1 MDLTRISKSAGDL
14 GSLPEY
20 IINNFIPGARPLLNR
35 YPQLVQFLGFIVAFW
50 YLGPVYRLQQIWSS
64 FSDLLVSS
72 ITVSSE
78 EDLFAYLVNWMG
90 EKRTLRADQTLNA
103 STNVP
108 VDDRRRRARRE
119 LDADETTPKITRD
132 NKIRYEQ
139 SQGTQWLVHRRRIF
153 FVRRSVGDGY
163 TYYGN
168 RNKRMEDLT
177 ISCLGRS
184 TQPIKD
190 LMEEV
195 YRSNKNKERTM
206 TVIRRPFTGGYSSRL
221 SWSRLTSKPRRQLDT
236 VILDTTEKD
245 RVLNDV
251 EEYMSEHTAAYY
263 GDRGIP
269 YRRGYL
275 FWGPPGTG
283 KTSFCLALAA
293 KFNLDVYVLTL
304 LDQELTDSDLMSLM
318 NQLPTPSLLLLED
331 VDTAGLSRDKASR
344 DSSVPSFMRGAR
356 KRGSSSTS
364 SSKQTK
370 DPGEDD
376 DSDTTRSTRI
386 SLSGLLNAIDGVAA
400 PEGHILIMTTNK
412 PYELDEALVRAGRI
426 SVKVPFRH
434 ASQQQ
439 ASEIFLRMY
448 LDQSGDVTAMPD
460 PGKTDL
466 EDCARRFAE
475 QIPDGEFSPADLQD
489 YLLTHKKTPRLAAGG
504 VEAWMKTK
512 YAEREAQEQERKEQ
526 RERRKKAAER
536 KRLEAARG
544 LKDLLAEGT
553 EVEGTEGDIDKK
565 SVEELMEAAEQE
577 VKAEDDGVA

>member
-1 MDLTRISKSAGDL
+1 MSMDLARITKSAGDL

-20 IINNFIPGARPLLNR
+20 IINNFIPGARPLLDR
-35 YPQLVQFLGFIVAFW
+35 YPRLVRFIGLVVAFW

-72 ITVSSE
+72 VTVSSE
-78 EDLFAYLVNWMG
+78 EDLFTYLVNWMG

-103 STNVP
+103 STNVL
-108 VDDRRRRARRE
+108 VDDRRRRVRR
-119 LDADETTPKITRD
+119 DMDVDEATPKTNRD
-132 NKIRYEQ
+132 SKIRYEQ
-139 SQGTQWLVHRRRIF
+139 SQGTQWLIHRQTIF
-153 FVRRSVGDGY
+153 FVRRSMGDGY

-168 RNKRMEDLT
+168 RNKRIEDLT

-195 YRSNKNKERTM
+195 YRQNKDKERTM
-206 TVIRRPFTGGYSSRL
+206 TVIRRPFSGGYSSRL
-221 SWSRLTSKPRRQLDT
+221 SWSRLTSKPRRPLDT
-236 VILDTTEKD
+236 VILDATEKAK
-245 RVLNDV
+245 VLNDV
-251 EEYMSEHTAAYY
+251 DEYMSEQTAAYY

-304 LDQELTDSDLMSLM
+304 LDHELTDSDLMSLM

-331 VDTAGLSRDKASR
+331 VDTAGLSREKLSR
-344 DSSVPSFMRGAR
+344 DSSAASVMRGTRNRGPA
-356 KRGSSSTS
+356 RGSYV
-364 SSKQTK
+364 KQQD
-370 DPGEDD
+370 DPGHDED
-376 DSDTTRSTRI
+376 SETMRSTRI

-412 PYELDEALVRAGRI
+412 AYELDEALVRAGRI

-439 ASEIFLRMY
+439 AKEIFLRMY
-448 LDQSGDVTAMPD
+448 IDSSRTESENSTH
-460 PGKTDL
+460 KDL
-466 EDCARRFAE
+466 EDYAGQFAS
-475 QIPDGEFSPADLQD
+475 QIPDEKFSPADLQD
-489 YLLTHKKTPRLAAGG
+489 YLLTHKKTPQSAVTG
-504 VEAWMKTK
+504 VESWMKSK
-512 YAEREAQEQERKEQ
+512 YAEWEAQAQARTAQKEQ
-526 RERRKKAAER
+526 RKKAAER
-536 KRLEAARG
+536 KRQQTAGGSEELVTDG
-544 LKDLLAEGT
+544 H
-553 EVEGTEGDIDKK
+553 VETR
-565 SVEELMEAAEQE
+565 SVEALMEAAEEE
-577 VKAEDDGVA
+577 VEAEDGGRA